1 MDTSEGS
8 VAHRNFT
15 ALAEAARVGRDLTDS
30 LITRVAALEQVVARQ
45 DATINELRGLVYASR
60 GTGATA

>member
-1 MDTSEGS
+1 MDTSENS

-15 ALAEAARVGRDLTDS
+15 ALAEAARTGRDLTDALS
-30 LITRVAALEQVVARQ
+30 SRVALLEQIVAQQ
-45 DATINELRGLVYASR
+45 DVTINELRGLVYASR